1 MQKFKEIP
9 QNKVSEVVKAIIKMG
24 ENFSIWTLK
33 GNLGTGKTTLT
44 KAITKELDIK
54 DDVQSPTF
62 SYVNIYDQKVFHFD
76 CYRLKNLEEALDFGM
91 EEYLDSGKLCIIE
104 WPEVIE
110 QLLPVPYLSIEIEHN
125 PNNTR
130 DYTLKIIEK

>member
-1 MQKFKEIP
+1 LQKFKEIP